1 MYKQR
6 MFLSGLLV
14 AALLSVTSW
23 MPVQAA
29 MVTTEQMV
37 SVQSEQIRDAQ
48 VAQVQGFL
56 ARADVKQQLEALGV
70 ASDLADQRVA
80 ALSDAELQ
88 QLSKTINEQP
98 AGGDV
103 IVVLGVIFVVLIV
116 LELLGVTH
124 VFSRF

>member
-1 MYKQR
+1 MRKQKT
-6 MFLSGLLV
+6 FLSGLLV
-14 AALLSVTSW
+14 ASMLSVTSW
-23 MPVQAA
+23 MPAHAA

-37 SVQSEQIRDAQ
+37 SVQTEQTRDAQ
-48 VAQVQGFL
+48 LAQVQGFL

-70 ASDLADQRVA
+70 ASELADQRVA

-88 QLSKTINEQP
+88 QLSKTIGEQP

-124 VFSRF
+124 VFSSF

>member
-1 MYKQR
+1 MREQKT
-6 MFLSGLLV
+6 FLSGLLV
-14 AALLSVTSW
+14 AAVLSVTSW
-23 MPVQAA
+23 MPAYAA

-37 SVQSEQIRDAQ
+37 SAQAEQTRDAQ
-48 VAQVQGFL
+48 LAQVQGFL

-70 ASDLADQRVA
+70 APELADQRVA

-88 QLSKTINEQP
+88 HLSKTIGEQP

>member
-1 MYKQR
+1 MRRQKT
-6 MFLSGLLV
+6 FLSGLLV
-14 AALLSVTSW
+14 AAMLSVTSW
-23 MPVQAA
+23 MPAHAA

-37 SVQSEQIRDAQ
+37 SVQTEQTRDAQ
-48 VAQVQGFL
+48 LAQVQGFL

-70 ASDLADQRVA
+70 ASELADQRVA

-88 QLSKTINEQP
+88 QLSKTIGEQP

>member
-1 MYKQR
+1 MHKQKT
-6 MFLSGLLV
+6 FLSGLLV

-23 MPVQAA
+23 MPAQAA
-29 MVTTEQMV
+29 MITTEQMV
-37 SVQSEQIRDAQ
+37 SAQ
-48 VAQVQGFL
+48 VEQARDVQVANVQGFL

-70 ASDLADQRVA
+70 APELAEQRVA
-80 ALSDAELQ
+80 VLSDAELQ
-88 QLSKTINEQP
+88 QLSKTIDEQP

>member
-1 MYKQR
+1 MRKQKT
-6 MFLSGLLV
+6 FLSGLLV
-14 AALLSVTSW
+14 ASMLSVTSW
-23 MPVQAA
+23 MPAHAA

-37 SVQSEQIRDAQ
+37 SVQTEQTRDAQ
-48 VAQVQGFL
+48 LAQVQGFL

-70 ASDLADQRVA
+70 ASELADQRVA

-88 QLSKTINEQP
+88 QLSKTIGDQP

>member
-1 MYKQR
+1 MRKQKT
-6 MFLSGLLV
+6 FLSGLLV
-14 AALLSVTSW
+14 ASMLSVTSW
-23 MPVQAA
+23 MPAHAA

-37 SVQSEQIRDAQ
+37 SVQSEQTRDAQ
-48 VAQVQGFL
+48 LAQVQGFL

-70 ASDLADQRVA
+70 ASELADQRVA

-88 QLSKTINEQP
+88 QLSKTIGEQP

-124 VFSRF
+124 VFSSF